1 MRDLWTECGSRAGPV
16 ELTGQVLRMVESQEQ
31 VATQRLVANLRE
43 QDLLESLLERSKPP
57 RPASADGL
65 DYLLATPFRYPPL
78 RYGSRFGR
86 RHEPSL
92 FYAAR
97 ERPTLLAEAAY
108 YRFVFWQGMKSPP
121 ARPLRTQHTLFGV
134 RIHARRAYC
143 LHRPPFDA
151 HHERIA
157 SPTDYGDTQALGS
170 ALRGAGADA
179 IEYRSAR
186 DTTGGLNVALYTPSA
201 FADPQPNLRE
211 EWLCETAAN
220 RVSFRARGVLGVH
233 TLPLEQ
239 FAVDGALPTPA
250 A

>member
-1 MRDLWTECGSRAGPV
+1 MADLWAECGSRAEPV
-16 ELTGQVLRMVESQEQ
+16 ELAGEVLRMVESQEQ

-57 RPASADGL
+57 RPAAADGL

-97 ERPTLLAEAAY
+97 GRTTLLAEAAY
-108 YRFVFWQGMKSPP
+108 YRFVFWQGMAMPP
-121 ARPLRTQHTLFGV
+121 PKPLRTQHTLFGV
-134 RIHARRAYC
+134 RIRARRAYC

-151 HHERIA
+151 YTTA
-157 SPTDYGDTQALGS
+157 LSSPSDYADTQALGS
-170 ALRGAGADA
+170 ALRSAGADA
-179 IEYRSAR
+179 LEYRSAR
-186 DTTGGLNVALYTPSA
+186 DGEGGLNVALYTPAA
-201 FADPQPNLRE
+201 FAEAQPSFRQ
-211 EWLCETAAN
+211 EWLCETAGT
-220 RVSFRARGVLGVH
+220 RVSFRARGVIGVH

-239 FAVDGALPTPA
+239 FTVDGVLPMPA

>member
-1 MRDLWTECGSRAGPV
+1 MRDLWAECGSGAEPV
-16 ELTGQVLRMVESQEQ
+16 EIAGQVLRMVESQEQ

-57 RPASADGL
+57 RPAATDRL

-97 ERPTLLAEAAY
+97 GRPTLLAEAAY
-108 YRFVFWQGMKSPP
+108 YRFVFWQGMASPP

-134 RIHARRAYC
+134 RIHARRSYC

-151 HHERIA
+151 HQARIA
-157 SPTDYGDTQALGS
+157 SPTDYGETQTLGS
-170 ALRGAGADA
+170 ALRSAGADA

-186 DTTGGLNVALYTPSA
+186 DAEGGLNVALYTPAA
-201 FADPQPNLRE
+201 FAEPQPSLRE

-239 FAVDGALPTPA
+239 FTVDGALPMPA

>member
-1 MRDLWTECGSRAGPV
+1 MGDLWAECGPRAEPV
-16 ELTGQVLRMVESQEQ
+16 ELTGEVLRMVESQEQ

-57 RPASADGL
+57 CPVAAGGL

-78 RYGSRFGR
+78 RHGSRFGR

-97 ERPTLLAEAAY
+97 GRPTLLAEAAY
-108 YRFVFWQGMKSPP
+108 YRFVFWQGMKTPP
-121 ARPLRTQHTLFGV
+121 PRPLRTQHTLFGV

-143 LHRPPFDA
+143 LHRPPFDVHQA
-151 HHERIA
+151 HLA
-157 SPTDYGDTQALGS
+157 SPTDYGDTQSLGS
-170 ALRGAGADA
+170 AMRGAGADA

-186 DTTGGLNVALYTPSA
+186 DREGGLNVALYTPAA
-201 FADPQPNLRE
+201 FAEPQPSLRE
-211 EWLCETAAN
+211 EWLCETAAD

-239 FAVDGALPTPA
+239 FAVDGVLPMPA
-250 A
+250 T

>member
-1 MRDLWTECGSRAGPV
+1 MSDLWAECGPGAESV
-16 ELTGQVLRMVESQEQ
+16 ELAGEVLRMVESQEQ

-57 RPASADGL
+57 RPAATSEL

-78 RYGSRFGR
+78 RHGSRFGR
-86 RHEPSL
+86 RHEPAL

-97 ERPTLLAEAAY
+97 GRPTLLAEAAY
-108 YRFVFWQGMKSPP
+108 YRFVFWQGMKVPP
-121 ARPLRTQHTLFGV
+121 SRPLRTQHTLFGV

-143 LHRPPFDA
+143 LQRPPFDTHRA
-151 HHERIA
+151 KLA
-157 SPTDYGDTQALGS
+157 SPSDYGDTQALGS
-170 ALRGAGADA
+170 ALRSAGADA
-179 IEYRSAR
+179 IEFRSAR
-186 DTTGGLNVALYTPSA
+186 DQEGGLNVALYTPAA
-201 FADPQPNLRE
+201 FAEPRPSFRE
-211 EWLCETAAN
+211 EWLCETAAD

-239 FAVDGALPTPA
+239 FTVDGTLPMPA